1 MNGNCAGVNE
11 CDDPTMNYCDGVAE
25 SCVDRDDVNTAPG
38 YDCVCNDG
46 FQHGATNSTVF
57 DLYGIA
63 DIFDCEDID
72 ACADPAA
79 NDCSADAVCGNTYG
93 SYNCTYANGYAGS
106 GTHCENIDECTE
118 GSHECDEAT
127 STCNNFD
134 GAYDCACNA
143 AFADVGTNTT
153 VAGFTIVVC
162 DDVDECTDLSPCH
175 ANATCD
181 TTFGGFNCTC
191 ADGYVGDGDILD
203 LDGNPTS
210 GTCDNECDVAN
221 GSDFVHNCHGN
232 ATCTDN
238 DGSYECECL
247 IGFSGDGTVCED
259 VDECAIPQKRQ
270 ALENNCDVTLVV
282 STLLALMSV
291 AVTMDGDGLTCSNVD
306 KCDVANG
313 SDFVHNCALNAT
325 CTDTEGS
332 FECECDVEYSG
343 NGTVCEDVDECANPA
358 LQNAIRSRYVEHAAC
373 TNTDGSYECGCDAGY
388 EGDGLVECTNTD
400 ECLDAALHNCHADAS
415 CNDGGLNCTCDQGY
429 YGDGVTCDNV
439 NECDGEED
447 GHTCDVNADCSE
459 NDGGFDCAR
468 HAGWVGDG
476 FTCTDFDE
484 RTDSADNNC
493 NVNANCT
500 NIDGSFECDCSTG
513 WKGDGTDGTCT
524 NADEST
530 DGTHT
535 CSENAVCD
543 DLVNSFNCTC
553 NDGVMEFVLILTEAM
568 NVLVR
573 WVTREMV
580 RNAKMLMLASSTR
593 TNVNQMPNVSIIK
606 AFLHVND

>member
-1 MNGNCAGVNE
+1 
-11 CDDPTMNYCDGVAE
+11 
-25 SCVDRDDVNTAPG
+25 
-38 YDCVCNDG
+38 
-46 FQHGATNSTVF
+46 
-57 DLYGIA
+57 
-63 DIFDCEDID
+63 
-72 ACADPAA
+72 
-79 NDCSADAVCGNTYG
+79 
-93 SYNCTYANGYAGS
+93 
-106 GTHCENIDECTE
+106 
-118 GSHECDEAT
+118 
-127 STCNNFD
+127 
-134 GAYDCACNA
+134 
-143 AFADVGTNTT
+143 
-153 VAGFTIVVC
+153 
-162 DDVDECTDLSPCH
+162 
-175 ANATCD
+175 
-181 TTFGGFNCTC
+181 
-191 ADGYVGDGDILD
+191 
-203 LDGNPTS
+203 
-210 GTCDNECDVAN
+210 
-221 GSDFVHNCHGN
+221 
-232 ATCTDN
+232 
-238 DGSYECECL
+238 
-247 IGFSGDGTVCED
+247 
-259 VDECAIPQKRQ
+259 
-270 ALENNCDVTLVV
+270 
-282 STLLALMSV
+282 MSV

-400 ECLDAALHNCHADAS
+400 ECLDAALNDCHVNATCSDTEGSFECECNDGFQGNGTACEDIDECLVEAKKRTLNCDVNAGCTNSIGSFACGCNDGWEAETGTALPGDCIDVDECLDAALNDCHADGT
-415 CNDGGLNCTCDQGY
+415 CINIDGGFNCTCNQGY
-429 YGDGVTCDNV
+429 DGDGVTCDNV

-500 NIDGSFECDCSTG
+500 NIDGSFECACSTG

-524 NADEST
+524 NADECT

-568 NVLVR
+568 NVLVG